1 MRSLRIYK
9 AFKVTEWVL
18 YMIIGKSAAAISEA
32 LGERLKLA
40 RLNLNLTQS
49 EVADKAGVAR
59 KTVMNAE
66 KGKAQLEIFV
76 AIMMA
81 MDLTG
86 QLDLFLPK
94 PEISPLQL
102 MKLQGKKR
110 QRASGRRSA
119 ASHEDDA
126 QW

>member
-1 MRSLRIYK
+1 
-9 AFKVTEWVL
+9 
-18 YMIIGKSAAAISEA
+18 MIIGKSAEAIAEV
-32 LGERLKLA
+32 LGERLKQA

-81 MDLTG
+81 MDLTE

-94 PEISPLQL
+94 PDISPLQL
-102 MKLQGKKR
+102 IKLQGKKR
-110 QRASGRRSA
+110 QRASRQRSVA
-119 ASHEDDA
+119 NKEDDP